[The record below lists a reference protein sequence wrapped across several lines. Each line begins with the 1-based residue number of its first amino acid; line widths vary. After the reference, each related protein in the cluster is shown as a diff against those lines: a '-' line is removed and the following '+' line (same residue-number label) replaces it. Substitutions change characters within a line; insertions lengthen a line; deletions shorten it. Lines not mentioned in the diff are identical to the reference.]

1 MNPSISDVMIH
12 INESLSEEARSTLEE
27 GMRQIEGV
35 IAPRFNP
42 GKDHLLVIAFNPDK
56 TSTAAL
62 LAKARS
68 SGYTAQLI
76 GG

>member
-1 MNPSISDVMIH
+1 MNTSISDVMIH
-12 INESLSEEARSTLEE
+12 INESISVEARSALEE
-27 GMRQIEGV
+27 AMREIEGV

-42 GKDHLLVIAFNPDK
+42 GKDHLLVIAFNPEK

-62 LAKARS
+62 LAKARAT
-68 SGYTAQLI
+68 GYTAQLI

>member
-1 MNPSISDVMIH
+1 MKPSISDVMIH
-12 INESLSEEARSTLEE
+12 INETLSEEDRSKLEE
-27 GMRQIEGV
+27 SMRQIEGV

-42 GKDHLLVIAFNPDK
+42 GKDHLMVIAFNPEK
-56 TSTAAL
+56 TSSAAL

-68 SGYTAQLI
+68 AGYTAQLI

>member
-1 MNPSISDVMIH
+1 MKPSISDVMIH
-12 INESLSEEARSTLEE
+12 INENLSAEQRAMLEE
-27 GMRQIEGV
+27 NMRQIEGV

-42 GKDHLLVIAFNPDK
+42 GKDHLMVVAFNPDK
-56 TSTAAL
+56 TGTAAL

-68 SGYTAQLI
+68 AGYTAQLI

>member
-1 MNPSISDVMIH
+1 MKDSISDVMIH
-12 INESLSEEARSTLEE
+12 INESISAEARSSLEE
-27 GMRQIEGV
+27 DMRQIEGV

-42 GKDHLLVIAFNPDK
+42 GMDHLLVIAFNPER

-62 LAKARS
+62 LAKARAK
-68 SGYTAQLI
+68 GYTAQLI

>member
-1 MNPSISDVMIH
+1 MNISDVMIH
-12 INESLSEEARSTLEE
+12 INESLSAEARATLEE
-27 GMRQIEGV
+27 DMRQIEGV
-35 IAPRFNP
+35 VAPRFNP
-42 GKDHLLVIAFNPDK
+42 GKDHLLIIAFNPEK

-62 LAKARS
+62 LSKAKA

>member
-1 MNPSISDVMIH
+1 MKPSISDVMIH
-12 INESLSEEARSTLEE
+12 INETLSEEARSELED
-27 GMRQIEGV
+27 GMREIEGV
-35 IAPRFNP
+35 ISPRFNA
-42 GKDHLLVIAFNPDK
+42 GKDHLMIVAFNPEK

-68 SGYTAQLI
+68 AGYTAQLI

>member
-1 MNPSISDVMIH
+1 MNKGMSDVMIH
-12 INESLSEEARSTLEE
+12 INESLSEEDRSALEE
-27 GMRQIEGV
+27 SMRQIEGV

-42 GKDHLLVIAFNPDK
+42 GKDHLMVVAYNPDK
-56 TSTAAL
+56 TNSAAL

-68 SGYTAQLI
+68 AGYTAQLI

>member
-1 MNPSISDVMIH
+1 MNISISDVMIH
-12 INESLSEEARSTLEE
+12 INESLSVEARSTLEE
-27 GMRQIEGV
+27 AMRQIEGV

-56 TSTAAL
+56 TNSAAL
-62 LAKARS
+62 LAKACS